1 MEVTLISSSSMNPTS
16 LCEVAAAMCT
26 QSDKPAQALRAA
38 MRSGHDSV
46 LEHAS
51 FTFEIKGVSR
61 VLLAQ
66 LTRHRIASFT
76 VLSQR
81 YVDQGNREYVMPDSI
96 QNNELTSSLF
106 ADVVSQLDEIYEKLI
121 RAGIPK
127 EDARYILPQCI
138 TTDLIMTMNA
148 RELGHFF
155 SLRCCNRAQT
165 EIRLLADKML
175 QIVVKEHPELFKN
188 AGPGCVRGH
197 CPEAKPCGH
206 PRNPE
211 EWRA

>member
-1 MEVTLISSSSMNPTS
+1 MEVTLISSSSMNPTT
-16 LCEVAAAMCT
+16 LCEVAAAMCA
-26 QSDKPAQALRAA
+26 QSDRPAQALRAA

-81 YVDQGNREYVMPDSI
+81 YVDQHDRTYVMPETIRD
-96 QNNELTSSLF
+96 NELTSSLF
-106 ADVVSQLDEIYEKLI
+106 ADVVSQLDDIYEKLI

-138 TTDLIMTMNA
+138 TTDLVMTMNA

-175 QIVVKEHPELFKN
+175 QIVVKDHPELFKS

>member
-96 QNNELTSSLF
+96 QDNELTRSLF
-106 ADVVSQLDEIYEKLI
+106 ADVVSQLDNIYEKLI
-121 RAGIPK
+121 HAGIPK

>member
-1 MEVTLISSSSMNPTS
+1 MEVTLISSSSMNPTT

-81 YVDQGNREYVMPDSI
+81 YVDQRDRTYVMPETIRD
-96 QNNELTSSLF
+96 NELTSSLF
-106 ADVVSQLDEIYEKLI
+106 ADVVSQLDDIYEKLI

-138 TTDLIMTMNA
+138 TTDLVMTMNA

-175 QIVVKEHPELFKN
+175 QIVVKDYPELFKN

-211 EWRA
+211 EWRV